1 MSNVIHV
8 EFGKKNVTEQQ
19 RVLENPSS
27 LAAYP
32 GNLREQAN
40 DSFHD
45 LYELTSVP
53 DMSSLTA
60 YLDSLRAMGAE
71 DEDLIEVI
79 EAINDMDVY
88 FAADDEVKA
97 FADGWL
103 QNIV

>member
-1 MSNVIHV
+1 MSNIIHV
-8 EFGKKNVTEQQ
+8 EFGKKNVEQ
-19 RVLENPSS
+19 RASMSDKPS
-27 LAAYP
+27 LTAYP
-32 GNLREQAN
+32 DSLREQAN

-103 QNIV
+103 HQFL